1 MRNETVHLSD
11 KQYIESIAEQWLQI
25 VLVQITNKKN
35 KDKYEKTD
43 SIQNR

>member
-1 MRNETVHLSD
+1 MRNETVNLSD

-35 KDKYEKTD
+35 KDKYEKTNI
-43 SIQNR
+43 IQDR